1 MIVANKGKIKTMAEN
16 LSESGAGRSLWKDA
30 RMRFMQNKAATI
42 SLIYFTFYCSY
53 SLLLDLTLLFGV
65 MNKLIGMLWV
75 QLQELEC
82 PQLKV
87 GTSLGQMTWAEIF
100 TQE

>member
-42 SLIYFTFYCSY
+42 SLFILLSIVLILFHW
-53 SLLLDLTLLFGV
+53 SLLCCV
-65 MNKLIGMLWV
+65 
-75 QLQELEC
+75 EL
-82 PQLKV
+82 
-87 GTSLGQMTWAEIF
+87 
-100 TQE
+100 